1 MFTSIIDSSTSSISI
16 ETTLICMAA
25 ALLLGFGVA
34 AVYRITT
41 ERYTQNFLITLAL
54 LPMLVEAVILMTSG
68 NLGTAVAVA
77 GAFSLVRF
85 RSVQGTSREIL
96 GVFLAMAI
104 GLACGMGQITFAAL
118 FTAVAVLTLVLF
130 SRSGFAGR
138 EETFRHLRI
147 TIPEDL
153 DYTGV
158 FEDLFAKYTSR
169 STLEK
174 VKTIN
179 LGSMYELHFQVVLK
193 EAAREKEFLDEIRV
207 RNGNLT
213 IVCGRVAD
221 TVAEL

>member
-104 GLACGMGQITFAAL
+104 ACNAAGSVRRAP
-118 FTAVAVLTLVLF
+118 AVPGA
-130 SRSGFAGR
+130 AK
-138 EETFRHLRI
+138 
-147 TIPEDL
+147 L
-153 DYTGV
+153 D
-158 FEDLFAKYTSR
+158 
-169 STLEK
+169 
-174 VKTIN
+174 
-179 LGSMYELHFQVVLK
+179 
-193 EAAREKEFLDEIRV
+193 
-207 RNGNLT
+207 
-213 IVCGRVAD
+213 VAP
-221 TVAEL
+221 VQNEG